1 MIGMNRVLLALNIVF
16 LLALAYL
23 YYAFFSETKF
33 AQPLK
38 TTADSTGKANFK
50 IAYFDMDTLEK
61 NYTYAK
67 ETRDYLNGRNEA
79 MNAKLNKI
87 RNDYTAKINDYNK
100 RGASL
105 SQTEQSQ
112 MQEDLAR
119 LQNMYDQQQQSLGQE
134 FQGVYMQKMLDLKNK
149 IQDFLKKYSQ
159 QKGYEYVFATSSDD
173 NVIYYR
179 DSVRNITTEL
189 VDQLNLQYQNSKK
202 K

>member
-1 MIGMNRVLLALNIVF
+1 MNRVLLVLNIVL

-33 AQPLK
+33 AQPLRN
-38 TTADSTGKANFK
+38 ANDSTAKVNFK
-50 IAYFDMDTLEK
+50 IAYFDLDTLEN

-67 ETRDYLNGRNEA
+67 ETRDYLKGKNDA
-79 MNAKLNKI
+79 MEAKLNKI
-87 RNDYTAKINDYNK
+87 RKDYTAKINDYNK

-119 LQNMYDQQQQSLGQE
+119 LQNTYDQQQQSLGQE
-134 FQGVYMQKMLDLKNK
+134 FQGEYMQKMLDLKTK
-149 IQDFLKKYSQ
+149 IQNFLKTYSQ
-159 QKGYEYVFATSSDD
+159 QKGYEYVFATNSDD
-173 NVIYYR
+173 NVIYYK
-179 DSVRNITTEL
+179 DSVRNITAEL
-189 VDQLNLQYQNSKK
+189 VSQLNLQYQNSKK